1 MTGHFPNYAK
11 TSDLKSRIL
20 HTAQT
25 SVYMVKMQPPT
36 PVSEYLREFRNFN
49 YNGPQGIELDLA
61 CMDASLPG
69 NSLMTHEMSND
80 YHGVTERN
88 AYRRMYDQTT
98 DFTFMVNRD
107 YDVMQFFDGW
117 MDFITR
123 QFNPGTYKSRNEFYR
138 MNYPNTYK
146 SNTYI
151 TKFEKD
157 EHDQELFTADDVRYQ
172 TPPEKSTYL
181 HYTFVDSFPTNIIQQ
196 PVSYGPSDLLKY
208 TVSMTY
214 LRYVKERV
222 RFRSPNGISIPRP
235 IPGPTIPGAPQPP
248 DLGTPGSEGTIPG
261 APPPPTLPPR
271 I

>member
-1 MTGHFPNYAK
+1 MAGYSPNYAK

-25 SVYMVKMQPPT
+25 SVYMVRMEPPT
-36 PVSEYLREFRNFN
+36 LVSNFLRSSRGFN
-49 YNGPQGIELDLA
+49 YNGGSQGQGIEMDLA

-69 NSLMTHEMSND
+69 SSLMTHEMSND

-117 MDFITR
+117 IDFITGQR
-123 QFNPGTYKSRNEFYR
+123 DTNSYKRRDEFYR
-138 MNYPNTYK
+138 MSYPDTYK
-146 SNTYI
+146 SNTFI

-157 EHDQELFTADDVRYQ
+157 EHDTPLFTADDVRYQ
-172 TPPEKSTYL
+172 TPPEKTTYL
-181 HYTFVDSFPTNIIQQ
+181 EYTFIDSFPTNIIQQ
-196 PVSYGPSDLLKY
+196 PISYGPSDLLKY

-214 LRYVKERV
+214 LRYVKERKG
-222 RFRSPNGISIPRP
+222 FRGR
-235 IPGPTIPGAPQPP
+235 
-248 DLGTPGSEGTIPG
+248 
-261 APPPPTLPPR
+261 
-271 I
+271 